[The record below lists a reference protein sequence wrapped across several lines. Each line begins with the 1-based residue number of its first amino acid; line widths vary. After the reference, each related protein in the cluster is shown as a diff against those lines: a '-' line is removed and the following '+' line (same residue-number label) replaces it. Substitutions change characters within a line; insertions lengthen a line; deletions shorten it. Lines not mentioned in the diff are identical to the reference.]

1 MVVTEVALDIKA
13 VTKAP
18 AEDVVVVDVVVVL
31 LAFVAVAVA
40 VAAPLQRFAAFEQP
54 TPVQLLLT

>member
-18 AEDVVVVDVVVVL
+18 AEDVVVVDVVVVIL
-31 LAFVAVAVA
+31 VFVAVAVA
-40 VAAPLQRFAAFEQP
+40 AASQRFAAFEQP
-54 TPVQLLLT
+54 TPVQLQLT

>member
-18 AEDVVVVDVVVVL
+18 AEDVLVVDVGVVVIL
-31 LAFVAVAVA
+31 VFVAVAVA
-40 VAAPLQRFAAFEQP
+40 AALQRFAAFEQP

>member
-1 MVVTEVALDIKA
+1 MTEVALDIKA
-13 VTKAP
+13 VTRAP
-18 AEDVVVVDVVVVL
+18 AEDVVVDVVVVL
-31 LAFVAVAVA
+31 LAFVAVA

>member
-1 MVVTEVALDIKA
+1 MVATEVALDIKA

-18 AEDVVVVDVVVVL
+18 AEDVVVVDVVVVIL
-31 LAFVAVAVA
+31 VFVAVA

>member
-1 MVVTEVALDIKA
+1 MTEVALDIKA

-18 AEDVVVVDVVVVL
+18 AEDVVVVVGVVAVVVILV
-31 LAFVAVAVA
+31 FVAVA

>member
-40 VAAPLQRFAAFEQP
+40 APLQRFAAFEQP